1 MTTNE
6 KLRNIAIIA
15 HVDHGK
21 TTLVDAMLR
30 QSHVF
35 RSNEQVGERVM
46 DSGDIERERGIT
58 ILSKNTAILYD
69 GIKINIV
76 DTPGHADF
84 GGEVE
89 RVLNMVDGVLLL
101 VDAFEGPMPQTK
113 YVLRKALEQKLK
125 PIVVINKIDRPDQ
138 RVEDVYDEVLELFM
152 ELDADDDQLD
162 FPVIYATARD
172 GIAKFE
178 MEDEN
183 DNLEPLMQTIVKEI
197 PAPQGDLDG
206 PLQMMV
212 TTLEADDYV
221 GRVAIGR
228 IIRGS
233 VRPNQNVV
241 VISGDHETKAKVG
254 KVYVYQG
261 LKRVDADV
269 AGMGEIVA
277 LTGLG
282 DVSIGY
288 TVADAE
294 NPEAL
299 PTINIDEPTLSM
311 TFGVNT
317 SPFAGREGQFV
328 TSRHLRDRLF
338 KEIETNVAMHV
349 EETDSADVFKVSGR
363 GELHL
368 SILIEQMRREGY
380 ELQVGKPEVV
390 YKTING
396 QKCEPMENLTVEVPQ
411 EYMGAVM
418 EALGTRKAE
427 LSNMTE
433 LSGYIRMEFFIP
445 ARGLIGFRS
454 ELLTSTKGNGIMN
467 HIFHGYVPYKGDM
480 SGRSHGSLV
489 AFEQGETTGYGIF
502 SLQDRGTMFI
512 SPGQQVYEGMSV
524 GENARDIDMDIN
536 PCKKKNVTNMRT
548 SASDEAI
555 RLTPPRILSL
565 EQALEYIND
574 DELVEV
580 TPENIRLRKAIL
592 DRTAR
597 GRAAKNARKSVEFRR
612 KCRYFLENN
621 KFSREA
627 LAFLK
632 EI

>member
-1 MTTNE
+1 MATNE

-35 RSNEQVGERVM
+35 RSNEQVNERVM

-69 GIKINIV
+69 DIKINIV

-138 RVEDVYDEVLELFM
+138 RVDDVYDEVLELFM

-172 GIAKFE
+172 GIAKFK
-178 MEDEN
+178 MGDES

-197 PAPQGDLDG
+197 PAPQGDAEG

-228 IIRGS
+228 IIRGT
-233 VRPNQNVV
+233 VRSNQNVV
-241 VISGDHETKAKVG
+241 IISGDHETKAKVG

-261 LKRVDADV
+261 LKRADVDA

-299 PTINIDEPTLSM
+299 PSINIDEPTLSM

-328 TSRHLRDRLF
+328 TSRHIRDRLF
-338 KEIETNVAMHV
+338 KEVETNVAMRV

-411 EYMGAVM
+411 EYMGSVM

-512 SPGQQVYEGMSV
+512 SPGQQVYEGMIV

-597 GRAAKNARKSVEFRR
+597 GRAAKNARK
-612 KCRYFLENN
+612 
-621 KFSREA
+621 
-627 LAFLK
+627 
-632 EI
+632 

>member
-1 MTTNE
+1 MAINE

-21 TTLVDAMLR
+21 TTLVDAMLK

-35 RSNEQVGERVM
+35 RSNEQVNERVM

-113 YVLRKALEQKLK
+113 YVLRKALEQGLK
-125 PIVVINKIDRPDQ
+125 PIDVINKIDRLDQ
-138 RVEDVYDEVLELFM
+138 RVDDVYDEVLELFM

-162 FPVIYATARD
+162 FPVIYAAARD
-172 GIAKFE
+172 GIAKFN
-178 MEDEN
+178 MEDTN

-197 PAPQGDLDG
+197 PAPQGDAEG

-228 IIRGS
+228 VIRGS

-261 LKRVDADV
+261 LKRVEVDE

-480 SGRSHGSLV
+480 TGRSHGSLV

-512 SPGQQVYEGMSV
+512 SPGQQVYEGMIV
-524 GENARDIDMDIN
+524 GENSRDIDMDIN

-597 GRAAKNARKSVEFRR
+597 GRAAKNARK
-612 KCRYFLENN
+612 
-621 KFSREA
+621 
-627 LAFLK
+627 
-632 EI
+632 

>member
-1 MTTNE
+1 MATNE

-35 RSNEQVGERVM
+35 RSNEQVNERVM

-69 GIKINIV
+69 DIKINIV

-138 RVEDVYDEVLELFM
+138 RVDDVYDEVLELFM

-172 GIAKFE
+172 GVAKFK
-178 MEDEN
+178 MEDES

-197 PAPQGDLDG
+197 PAPQGDAEG

-228 IIRGS
+228 IIRGT

-241 VISGDHETKAKVG
+241 IISGDHETKAKVG

-261 LKRVDADV
+261 LKRADVDA

-299 PTINIDEPTLSM
+299 PSINIDEPTLSM

-328 TSRHLRDRLF
+328 TSRHIRDRLF
-338 KEIETNVAMHV
+338 KEVETNVAMRV

-390 YKTING
+390 YKMING

-411 EYMGAVM
+411 EYMGSVM

-433 LSGYIRMEFFIP
+433 LSGYIRMDFFIP

-512 SPGQQVYEGMSV
+512 SPGQQVYEGMIV

-597 GRAAKNARKSVEFRR
+597 GRAAKNARK
-612 KCRYFLENN
+612 
-621 KFSREA
+621 
-627 LAFLK
+627 
-632 EI
+632 

>member
-1 MTTNE
+1 MAINE

-21 TTLVDAMLR
+21 TTLVDAMLK

-35 RSNEQVGERVM
+35 RSNEQVNERVM

-113 YVLRKALEQKLK
+113 YVLRKALEQGLK

-138 RVEDVYDEVLELFM
+138 RVDDVYDEVLELFM

-162 FPVIYATARD
+162 FPVIYAAARD
-172 GIAKFE
+172 GIAKFN
-178 MEDEN
+178 MEDTN

-197 PAPQGDLDG
+197 PAPQGDAEG

-228 IIRGS
+228 VIRGS

-261 LKRVDADV
+261 LKRVEVDE

-396 QKCEPMENLTVEVPQ
+396 QKCEPMESLTVEVPQ

-480 SGRSHGSLV
+480 TGRSHGSLV

-512 SPGQQVYEGMSV
+512 SPGQQVYEGMIV
-524 GENARDIDMDIN
+524 GENSRDIDMDIN

-597 GRAAKNARKSVEFRR
+597 GRAAKNARK
-612 KCRYFLENN
+612 
-621 KFSREA
+621 
-627 LAFLK
+627 
-632 EI
+632 

>member
-35 RSNEQVGERVM
+35 RSNEQVSERVM

-69 GIKINIV
+69 DIKINIV

-138 RVEDVYDEVLELFM
+138 RVDDVYDEVLELFM

-172 GIAKFE
+172 GIAKFK
-178 MEDEN
+178 MEDVS
-183 DNLEPLMQTIVKEI
+183 DNLEPLMQTIVREI
-197 PAPQGDLDG
+197 PAPQGDSDG

-241 VISGDHETKAKVG
+241 IISGDHETKAKVG

-261 LKRVDADV
+261 LKRVDV
-269 AGMGEIVA
+269 NEAGMGEIVA

-328 TSRHLRDRLF
+328 TSRHIRDRLF

-512 SPGQQVYEGMSV
+512 SPGQQVYEGMIV
-524 GENARDIDMDIN
+524 GENSRDIDMDIN

-597 GRAAKNARKSVEFRR
+597 GRAAKNARK
-612 KCRYFLENN
+612 
-621 KFSREA
+621 
-627 LAFLK
+627 
-632 EI
+632 

>member
-1 MTTNE
+1 MNISE
-6 KLRNIAIIA
+6 GLRNVAIIA

-35 RSNEQVGERVM
+35 RSNEQVTDRVM
-46 DSGDIERERGIT
+46 DSNDLERERGIT
-58 ILSKNTAILYD
+58 ILSKNTAIMYK
-69 GIKINIV
+69 GIKVNIV

-152 ELDADDDQLD
+152 ELGADDDQLD
-162 FPVIYATARD
+162 FPVVYAAARD
-172 GIAKFE
+172 GIAKMS
-178 MEDEN
+178 MEDES
-183 DNLEPLMQTIVKEI
+183 DNLDPLMDLLIKEI
-197 PAPQGDLDG
+197 PAPHGDANG
-206 PLQMMV
+206 PLQIMV
-212 TTLEADDYV
+212 TTLDADEYV

-228 IIRGS
+228 IIRGGA
-233 VRPNQNVV
+233 RANQA
-241 VISGDHETKAKVG
+241 VILIDGDNETKARIG
-254 KVYVYQG
+254 KLFVYQG
-261 LKRVDADV
+261 LKRVEV
-269 AGMGEIVA
+269 TEAGMGDIVA
-277 LTGLG
+277 VTGLG

-288 TVADAE
+288 TIADAE
-294 NPEAL
+294 KPEAL
-299 PTINIDEPTLSM
+299 PAINIDEPTLAM

-338 KEIETNVAMHV
+338 KEIETNVSLNV
-349 EETDSADVFKVSGR
+349 TETDVADTFRVAGR

-368 SILIEQMRREGY
+368 SILIETMRREGY

-390 YKTING
+390 YREING
-396 QKCEPMENLTVEVPQ
+396 QRCEPLENLTIEVPQ
-411 EYMGAVM
+411 EFMGTVM
-418 EALGTRKAE
+418 ESLGTRKAE

-433 LSGYIRMEFFIP
+433 VSGYLRMEFVIP

-454 ELLTSTKGNGIMN
+454 EFLTNTKGNGIMN
-467 HIFHGYVPYKGDM
+467 HVFHGYVPYKGDIP
-480 SGRSHGSLV
+480 GRARGSLV
-489 AFEQGETTGYGIF
+489 AFEQGETTGYGLF
-502 SLQDRGTMFI
+502 TLQDRGTMFV
-512 SPGQQVYEGMSV
+512 SPNQIVYEGMIV
-524 GENARDIDMDIN
+524 GENSRDMDMDVN
-536 PCKKKNVTNMRT
+536 PCKKKNVSNMRT
-548 SASDEAI
+548 SSSDEAI

-580 TPENIRLRKAIL
+580 TPENIRLRKTVL
-592 DRTAR
+592 DRAAR
-597 GRAAKNARKSVEFRR
+597 GRSRKSS
-612 KCRYFLENN
+612 K
-621 KFSREA
+621 
-627 LAFLK
+627 
-632 EI
+632 

>member
-1 MTTNE
+1 MSTSEN
-6 KLRNIAIIA
+6 LRNIAIIA

-21 TTLVDAMLR
+21 TTLVDAMLK

-35 RSNEQVGERVM
+35 RSNEQVAERVM
-46 DSGDIERERGIT
+46 DSGDLERERGIT
-58 ILSKNTAILYD
+58 ILSKNTSIMYKD
-69 GIKINIV
+69 IKINIV

-89 RVLNMVDGVLLL
+89 RVLNMVDGVVLL

-152 ELDADDDQLD
+152 ELGADDDQLD
-162 FPVIYATARD
+162 FPVIYATARE
-172 GIAKFE
+172 GIAKYE
-178 MEDEN
+178 MADDN
-183 DNLEPLMQTIVKEI
+183 DNLEPLMETIIKEI
-197 PAPQGDLDG
+197 PAPRGDADG

-212 TTLEADDYV
+212 TTLDADDYV

-233 VRPNQNVV
+233 VKTNQNVV
-241 VISGDHETKAKVG
+241 LINGDQETKAKIG
-254 KVYVYQG
+254 KVFVYQG
-261 LKRVDADV
+261 LKRVEV
-269 AGMGEIVA
+269 PSAGLGEVVA

-338 KEIETNVAMHV
+338 KEVETNVSMKV
-349 EETDSADVFKVSGR
+349 EETDSADTFKVSGR

-368 SILIEQMRREGY
+368 SILIETMRREGY

-396 QKCEPMENLTVEVPQ
+396 QLCEPLENLTIEVPQ
-411 EYMGAVM
+411 EYMGTVM
-418 EALGTRKAE
+418 ESLGTRKAE
-427 LSNMTE
+427 LSNMSE
-433 LSGYIRMEFFIP
+433 VSGYMRMEFVIP

-454 ELLTSTKGNGIMN
+454 ELLTNTKGNGIMN
-467 HIFHGYVPYKGDM
+467 HVFHGYVPYKGDIP
-480 SGRSHGSLV
+480 GRSRGSLV
-489 AFEQGETTGYGIF
+489 AFEQGETTGYGIYT
-502 SLQDRGTMFI
+502 LQDRGTMFI
-512 SPGQQVYEGMSV
+512 SPNQQVYEGMIV
-524 GENARDIDMDIN
+524 GENSREMDIDIN
-536 PCKKKNVTNMRT
+536 PCKKKNVSNMRT
-548 SASDEAI
+548 SSSDEAI
-555 RLTPPRILSL
+555 RLVPPRILSL
-565 EQALEYIND
+565 EQALEYINE

-580 TPENIRLRKAIL
+580 TPENIRLRKAVL

-597 GRAAKNARKSVEFRR
+597 GRASKNARK
-612 KCRYFLENN
+612 
-621 KFSREA
+621 
-627 LAFLK
+627 
-632 EI
+632 

>member
-1 MTTNE
+1 MATNE

-35 RSNEQVGERVM
+35 RSNEQVNERVM

-69 GIKINIV
+69 DIKINIV

-138 RVEDVYDEVLELFM
+138 RVDDVYDEVLELFM

-172 GIAKFE
+172 GVAKFK
-178 MEDEN
+178 MEDES

-197 PAPQGDLDG
+197 PAPHGDAEG

-228 IIRGS
+228 IIRGT

-241 VISGDHETKAKVG
+241 IISGDHETKAKVG

-261 LKRVDADV
+261 LKRADVDA

-328 TSRHLRDRLF
+328 TSRHIRDRLF
-338 KEIETNVAMHV
+338 KEVETNVAMRV

-390 YKTING
+390 YKMING

-411 EYMGAVM
+411 EYMGSVM

-433 LSGYIRMEFFIP
+433 LSGYIRMDFFIP

-512 SPGQQVYEGMSV
+512 SPGQQVYEGMIV

-597 GRAAKNARKSVEFRR
+597 GRAAKNARK
-612 KCRYFLENN
+612 
-621 KFSREA
+621 
-627 LAFLK
+627 
-632 EI
+632 

>member
-1 MTTNE
+1 MAINE

-21 TTLVDAMLR
+21 TTLVDAMLK

-35 RSNEQVGERVM
+35 RSNEQVNERVM
-46 DSGDIERERGIT
+46 DSSDIERERGIT

-113 YVLRKALEQKLK
+113 YVLRKALEQGLK

-138 RVEDVYDEVLELFM
+138 RVDDVYDEVLELFM

-162 FPVIYATARD
+162 FPVIYAAARD
-172 GIAKFE
+172 GIAKFN
-178 MEDEN
+178 MEDTN

-197 PAPQGDLDG
+197 PAPQGDAEG

-228 IIRGS
+228 VIRGS

-261 LKRVDADV
+261 LKRVEVDE

-480 SGRSHGSLV
+480 TGRSHGSLV

-512 SPGQQVYEGMSV
+512 SPGQQVYEGMIV
-524 GENARDIDMDIN
+524 GENSRDIDMDIN

-597 GRAAKNARKSVEFRR
+597 GRAAKNARK
-612 KCRYFLENN
+612 
-621 KFSREA
+621 
-627 LAFLK
+627 
-632 EI
+632 